1 MNWRKVGVIP
11 RCRKSARKPSSDIRI
26 VVGAK
31 RAVPLERSAA
41 VGEIFVDRET
51 L

>member
-1 MNWRKVGVIP
+1 MIP
-11 RCRKSARKPSSDIRI
+11 RCRKSARKPSREMTI

-31 RAVPLERSAA
+31 RAVPLERSTAD
-41 VGEIFVDRET
+41 GGTFVDLET